1 MIRENTQNT
10 ATEKSVSPWKI
21 CSVEFDIFTQISL
34 VPWWE
39 PLSISTIT
47 LNIISPLGASSIQFE
62 TPTSMDALG
71 QVCLKL
77 VL

>member
-1 MIRENTQNT
+1 MVWENTQNT
-10 ATEKSVSPWKI
+10 ATEKSISPWKI
-21 CSVEFDIFTQISL
+21 CSVEFDIFTQVSL

-39 PLSISTIT
+39 SLSFSTIK
-47 LNIISPLGASSIQFE
+47 LNIIFPFSASSIHFE

-71 QVCLKL
+71 QVWLKL